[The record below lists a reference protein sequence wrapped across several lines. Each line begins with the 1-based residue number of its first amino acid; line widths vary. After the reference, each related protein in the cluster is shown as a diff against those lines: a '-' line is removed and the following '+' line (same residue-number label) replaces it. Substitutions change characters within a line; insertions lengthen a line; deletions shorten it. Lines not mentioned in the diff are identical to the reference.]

1 MIDIKFKQLH
11 PNAKLPT
18 LSTEYAGAWDVY
30 AADIKKIRNDWWE
43 IDLGFSLEFPEG
55 YRLML
60 QPRSSIT
67 KTDLIQQNSPGIGDS
82 DYRGSYKFIFKK
94 IPSDT
99 NHITGALS
107 YRNFPFRIGDWNVY
121 WVEYPKGNLNIAWT
135 QSEGDPETEANILMT
150 NPDAF
155 WNDVLDMPADKIIK
169 QASLIAK
176 KYNIKFDDGHIS

>member
-107 YRNFPFRIGDWNVY
+107 YRNFPFRIGDRIGQIY
-121 WVEYPKGNLNIAWT
+121 LE
-135 QSEGDPETEANILMT
+135 
-150 NPDAF
+150 
-155 WNDVLDMPADKIIK
+155 KIIP
-169 QASLIAK
+169 
-176 KYNIKFDDGHIS
+176 ISFIPVTELSDTVRGEGGFGSTGK